1 MRAHSFGTI
10 SFRTR
15 CGVRTTRTFSDRGL
29 QLSRS
34 VRALKVW
41 LSVQTFG
48 MAAFRRAVSKGL
60 ELAARAGE
68 YVEASPVLELLT
80 PVSLGV
86 VCFRINPAD
95 TASNEKVLEKINRQ
109 VLAHIFWENPAFIS
123 STLLHGTFSLRL
135 CIVNH
140 TTTWDDVRETLEA
153 SEGFGREA
161 LSERKAW

>member
-1 MRAHSFGTI
+1 MTEAGKRLLRGIERADSI
-10 SFRTR
+10 
-15 CGVRTTRTFSDRGL
+15 GL
-29 QLSRS
+29 DAHKWFFQPYEAGCLLVKEASARES
-34 VRALKVW
+34 PFEV
-41 LSVQTFG
+41 
-48 MAAFRRAVSKGL
+48 RRAVSKGL

-68 YVEASPVLELLT
+68 YVGASPVMELLI

-95 TASNEKVLEKINRQ
+95 TATNEKVLEKINRQ

-140 TTTWDDVRETLEA
+140 TTT
-153 SEGFGREA
+153 
-161 LSERKAW
+161 